1 MAKKFKDLATATMSA
16 ASRKRAHHRAQVELQ
31 KMELAE
37 LRDALEVS
45 QQEMAERLQV
55 TQVAISRLE
64 RRKNLQIGSIASYVR
79 ALGGTVE
86 IRAKLPGRTVAL
98 DHMTE
103 PKARASKRKSRAR

>member
-1 MAKKFKDLATATMSA
+1 MAKKFRDLAGATMSP
-16 ASRKRAHHRAQVELQ
+16 ASRKRAHERAQNELQ

-37 LRDALEVS
+37 LRDALQVT

-64 RRKNLQIGSIASYVR
+64 GRKNPQIGSIANYVR

-98 DHMTE
+98 DHVTE
-103 PKARASKRKSRAR
+103 PKVRASKRK